1 MEGNRFDKYTG
12 EPFDEDDE
20 EFPFRITGMRKMS
33 KIEKEKFP
41 GIVADSIR
49 CQLYHVS
56 RFERCN
62 GCNFAIE
69 GCEKVIEESAS

>member
-1 MEGNRFDKYTG
+1 MEGNRF
-12 EPFDEDDE
+12 E
-20 EFPFRITGMRKMS
+20 E
-33 KIEKEKFP
+33 EKFP

-56 RFERCN
+56 RFVRCN